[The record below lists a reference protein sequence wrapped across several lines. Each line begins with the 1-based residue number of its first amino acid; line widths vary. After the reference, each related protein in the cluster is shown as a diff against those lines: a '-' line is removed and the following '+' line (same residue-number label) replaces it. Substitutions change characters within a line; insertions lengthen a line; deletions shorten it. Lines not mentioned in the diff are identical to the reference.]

1 MNLNHQQKRVLLIYS
16 SVYSSIII
24 TLIFIGMCIMTTNI
38 YPTITNIDKTMG
50 EVNEYIHN
58 EKILSIDIKQF
69 IAEGYTL
76 YDEIEKFIVNRT
88 QLVDTEIKNLTSAIR
103 PLIIQTK
110 TILYRTEKTLQD
122 INTFMTTAN
131 NSLGEIMPILE
142 FEKNISIE
150 ILHKLTTQCVC
161 S

>member
-1 MNLNHQQKRVLLIYS
+1 
-16 SVYSSIII
+16 
-24 TLIFIGMCIMTTNI
+24 MCIMTTNL
-38 YPTITNIDKTMG
+38 YPTITNIDITMG

-58 EKILSIDIKQF
+58 EKILSTDIKQF
-69 IAEGYTL
+69 ITEGYTL

-103 PLIIQTK
+103 PLLIQTK
-110 TILYRTEKTLQD
+110 TILYKTEKTLQD
-122 INTFMTTAN
+122 INIFMITAN
-131 NSLGEIMPILE
+131 NSLGEIMPLLE

-150 ILHKLTTQCVC
+150 ILHKLTTKCVC